1 MEPLMPWM
9 LWHDDTKRLR
19 PRAIV
24 KRRVHQPDFAVQC
37 DEQPARLSADFGL
50 ADMKCVEVALL
61 VETAKAHAADHEK
74 ELEGTARLEHIEPQF
89 ARVEPMAAAEGEQLH
104 AVFVVSNEQAGRPI

>member
-9 LWHDDTKRLR
+9 LWHNDAKRMW

-24 KRRVHQPDFAVQC
+24 KRCVHQPDFAVQR
-37 DEQPARLSADFGL
+37 DEQPARFAAYFGL
-50 ADMKCVEVALL
+50 ANMKFVEVALL
-61 VETAKAHAADHEK
+61 VETAKAHAAHHEE
-74 ELEGTARLEHIEPQF
+74 ELKGAARFDHIEPKF

-104 AVFVVSNEQAGRPI
+104 AVFVVTDE